1 MNACNN
7 HHRIKTFTKTTRSDI
22 QEKLEKARP
31 LKYSNLAIKEQKE
44 MEELQSRNDI
54 VITDADKGRTVVA
67 LDVEDY
73 AKEAERLLNNK
84 GNYAKIN
91 CDSTTANNETINKVL
106 SKFQNEN
113 LLSKNISEG
122 LKIENPKT
130 P

>member
-7 HHRIKTFTKTTRSDI
+7 HHCIKTFTKTTRNDI
-22 QEKLEKARP
+22 QKKLEKARS

-54 VITDADKGRTVVA
+54 VITDAGKGRTVVA

-84 GNYAKIN
+84 ENYAKIN